1 MVSNDKD
8 LSAEVFNGNNI
19 INDLNN
25 IEITDIL
32 NSMDE
37 TVIVTTKDNK
47 MIFYNNLAPI
57 NLKTDFDVYLGKD
70 IRNIPYFKTLLSG
83 DMTIP
88 SYIKDLAS
96 GYKVTN
102 IFEIDGKNHYF
113 ENEKVNIHDH
123 KGADRG
129 ILYLIRDISKE
140 IKLEYKLSMISI
152 TDDLSGVFNS
162 RYFYEEIKKETAR
175 CSRYDCYLSLLFI
188 DIDNFKLFNDKF
200 GHKAG
205 DEIIRFTGQILKDS
219 VRKKIDTVYRYG
231 GDEFVSILPNT
242 TAKRSTIVAN
252 RIISTFN
259 NEFSNK
265 MKTILLDNSNDRS
278 KDKELWRTDGSFTSP
293 AAYYPNNDF
302 NIDKFYEGKKIT
314 LSIGVSEYKNGKKV
328 EDLIKE
334 ADNAMYEAKKTEHCK
349 VCIYEA

>member
-8 LSAEVFNGNNI
+8 LSAEVFNMDNI
-19 INDLNN
+19 INDLNDLN
-25 IEITDIL
+25 DIEITDIL

-37 TVIVTTKDNK
+37 AVIITTKDNK
-47 MIFYNNLAPI
+47 MIFYNNSAPI
-57 NLKTDFDVYLGKD
+57 NLKTNLDVYSGKD
-70 IRNIPYFKTLLSG
+70 IRNIPYFKALFSDDTI
-83 DMTIP
+83 IP
-88 SYIKDLAS
+88 SYINDLAS

-102 IFEIDGKNHYF
+102 IFEIDGEKHYF
-113 ENEKVNIHDH
+113 ENERISIYDH
-123 KGADRG
+123 KGVDRG
-129 ILYLIRDISKE
+129 TLYLTRDISKE
-140 IKLEYKLSMISI
+140 IKLEHKLNMLVK
-152 TDDLSGVFNS
+152 TDDLSGLFNS
-162 RYFYEEIKKETAR
+162 RYFYEEIEKEIAR

-205 DEIIRFTGQILKDS
+205 DEIIRITGQILKDS
-219 VRKKIDTVYRYG
+219 VRQKIDTAYRYG
-231 GDEFVSILPNT
+231 GDEFVLIFPNT
-242 TAKRSTIVAN
+242 TAKRSTIMAN
-252 RIISTFN
+252 RIISAFN

-265 MKTILLDNSNDRS
+265 MKTILFDNSNDRF
-278 KDKELWRTDGSFTSP
+278 KELSSYDSNS
-293 AAYYPNNDF
+293 YF

-314 LSIGVSEYKNGKKV
+314 LSIGVSEYKNGKKA